1 MAAPLEKDK
10 SWFEREV
17 QRLTCLLKLSERKRK
32 RQKTIYEKN
41 MESLE
46 VKMMDFETSL
56 RKEQREIQK
65 LISRKD
71 QQIRVREELTKAL
84 QHQLELQ
91 HCKQCGYPNS
101 AKKFDLEWEIN
112 IGNDS
117 DAVKKLPPLSL
128 PVALNPP
135 SVSFHKP
142 FRPKSKLSPVAEE
155 SEVTFGS
162 NLRHV
167 HADLNPERF
176 HAVLSASLQL
186 IRNDDGTACRD
197 AEGIVSPFLIPNNT
211 AEKEMSTPN
220 ETNGT
225 ADKTFQSDIVNVDA
239 KGNKTLV
246 SSSTQTSFDDIVNK
260 VTLATEKYTTVV
272 EPVQF
277 DNTRQKTEL
286 LNEFCNNLSYSTL
299 KLVNKDM
306 HDHLT
311 IQIQQFIN
319 SDIKIATLS
328 LFSDYLVTECINN
341 AKLDLHTNNTKPV
354 NDFSRTNT
362 IEQKG
367 NTQNLIAGNGN
378 RHELEN
384 TVPSEKRNCV
394 DSDSNKLLYDKPVN
408 GENNVLKAIEKMVEN
423 VIPSVTNS
431 NIVDLVKE
439 GMKNVST
446 SSSASPKSEEL
457 REDLGND
464 EQLVS
469 GKRKKKKKK
478 KKKKRKSVCET
489 VSESCDNDKTNIGQ
503 KAVPENLPD
512 ITKNYQVTSTC
523 NDIVQTE
530 NTIEI
535 VKNKLD
541 TRVEKLKP
549 TADETLE
556 SGSSSS
562 PQTTS
567 SSLGNTSSSS
577 ISIDSSSSFSQS
589 EMSQM
594 FPGLK
599 SPEED
604 KFSLLVDESFNELEA
619 TQSST
624 CDRVS
629 DVSSPPNN
637 FTAHENE
644 NETVMS
650 NTEDTLGESKNAE
663 TTSNETGNLDNR
675 KTCNYE
681 TDNITGNVQEKNTPE
696 NILSES
702 QTNERMET
710 TNLEKLQDNESSVD
724 TSVVDW
730 VINKENSAED
740 FSTQVNIKDQFI
752 ELREIE
758 NPKES
763 NVDWIVAV
771 DKSIDKQQNAI
782 IKLQTDPSEINANS
796 SISNDNR
803 QFECEDFVN
812 VDVKDYEQSN
822 VKDIAGTCTNIDTEA
837 IRIDGNVEN
846 PSKEMAINQYNS
858 NIEQS
863 GTTLTMVENT
873 GNDTILTETD
883 NIELAEKS
891 LSNEYEITTKL

>member
-10 SWFEREV
+10 AWFEREV

-56 RKEQREIQK
+56 RKEQKEIQK

-167 HADLNPERF
+167 HADLNPKRF

-225 ADKTFQSDIVNVDA
+225 ADKTIPSDIVNVDA
-239 KGNKTLV
+239 KGNKMLV

-260 VTLATEKYTTVV
+260 VTLATEEYTTVV
-272 EPVQF
+272 EPVSF

-286 LNEFCNNLSYSTL
+286 LNEFCDNLSYSTL

-311 IQIQQFIN
+311 IQIEQFIN
-319 SDIKIATLS
+319 SDIKIATVS
-328 LFSDYLVTECINN
+328 SFSDYLVTECINN

-354 NDFSRTNT
+354 NDISRTNT
-362 IEQKG
+362 VEQKG
-367 NTQNLIAGNGN
+367 NTQNLIADTGN

-384 TVPSEKRNCV
+384 TVPSEKGNCV
-394 DSDSNKLLYDKPVN
+394 DSDGNKLLYDKPVN

-457 REDLGND
+457 KEDLGND
-464 EQLVS
+464 DQLVS

-489 VSESCDNDKTNIGQ
+489 VSESCDNEKTNIGQ
-503 KAVPENLPD
+503 KVVLENLPD
-512 ITKNYQVTSTC
+512 ITKNHQVTSTC

-541 TRVEKLKP
+541 TRAEKLKP
-549 TADETLE
+549 TADKTVE

-599 SPEED
+599 SPEDD

-624 CDRVS
+624 CDNIS

-637 FTAHENE
+637 FTAHEIE
-644 NETVMS
+644 NGTVMLD
-650 NTEDTLGESKNAE
+650 TEDTANESKNAE
-663 TTSNETGNLDNR
+663 TASNKMGDSDNR
-675 KTCNYE
+675 KT
-681 TDNITGNVQEKNTPE
+681 TGNVQEKISPKD
-696 NILSES
+696 ISSES
-702 QTNERMET
+702 KTIERMET
-710 TNLEKLQDNESSVD
+710 TNLEKLQDNKSSVD
-724 TSVVDW
+724 TSVVDQF
-730 VINKENSAED
+730 INKENSAED
-740 FSTQVNIKDQFI
+740 VSNQGNIKDQFI
-752 ELREIE
+752 ELGEIE
-758 NPKES
+758 TPKES
-763 NVDWIVAV
+763 NVDWIVSV
-771 DKSIDKQQNAI
+771 DKSIDKQQSAVVEHR
-782 IKLQTDPSEINANS
+782 TDPSEIIANS
-796 SISNDNR
+796 SIPNDNR
-803 QFECEDFVN
+803 QFDCDDFVN
-812 VDVKDYEQSN
+812 IDVKDYEQSN
-822 VKDIAGTCTNIDTEA
+822 VKDIAGTCANIGTKA
-837 IRIDGNVEN
+837 IRIDENVEN
-846 PSKEMAINQYNS
+846 PSEMAINQYNS
-858 NIEQS
+858 NMEQS
-863 GTTLTMVENT
+863 ATTSMIDENT
-873 GNDTILTETD
+873 GNDAVLTETD
-883 NIELAEKS
+883 NIEVAEKS
-891 LSNEYEITTKL
+891 VSNEYKITTKL